1 MDGLSTGALT
11 PPVQGVGLLL
21 GSTGE
26 FSSWLLAATVTLLL
40 LTTALQVGVFLYVGL
55 VSMMAE
61 LAATSIT
68 GVLINT
74 VGMVSHRLFDG
85 V

>member
-1 MDGLSTGALT
+1 MQGA
-11 PPVQGVGLLL
+11 GILL
-21 GSTGE
+21 GSNGE

-40 LTTALQVGVFLYVGL
+40 ATATLQVGVFLYVGL

-74 VGMVSHRLFDG
+74 VGMVSQKHSG
-85 V
+85 EII